1 MTADLRVAKKERQ
14 HKEEYEALAT
24 LVDSHTSKPDSRAA
38 AAKVE
43 ADMAAL
49 AVEQVRLDRV
59 METRKKQFS
68 LLLAAEHDLELVLD
82 EDPFEARPEEAQANA
97 RREPNEEDEDTSEEL
112 SAKRPKVQP

>member
-1 MTADLRVAKKERQ
+1 LTADLRVAKKERQ

-24 LVDSHTSKPDSRAA
+24 LVDSHASKPDSRAA

-43 ADMAAL
+43 TDMTAL

-82 EDPFEARPEEAQANA
+82 EDPFEARPEEAQAST
-97 RREPNEEDEDTSEEL
+97 RRERTEENADMSGES
-112 SAKRPKVQP
+112 SAKRLKVQP